1 MTKKPKR
8 REVTKAFD
16 ALTEDQREAIRKY
29 MHEFATA
36 VAPFLEF
43 KKVSELAKQTVAEGV
58 PIVPQVLLLDVLL
71 QVCDK
76 NFALIMK
83 DIAGELNDVPPNFK
97 MDFREPFRRY
107 LAADCPFHFS
117 EMFELKSKSELN

>member
-8 REVTKAFD
+8 KVVTEAFA
-16 ALTEDQREAIRKY
+16 ALTEDQREAIRSY

-43 KKVSELAKQTVAEGV
+43 KKVSKLAKTTIAEGV
-58 PIVPQVLLLDVLL
+58 PIIPQVLLLDVLL

-76 NFALIMK
+76 NFELIMK
-83 DIAGELNDVPPNFK
+83 DISGELKEVPSDFK
-97 MDFREPFRRY
+97 MDFRQPFQRY
-107 LAADCPFHFS
+107 LSDDCPFHFS